1 MIGDRN
7 EQNVGN
13 GSMAAQANGDV
24 TITQNVGMGY
34 SEVKD
39 LCAMMLRENFPKLR
53 EEAIKAAEE
62 NVHKFSVE
70 LEDRIIQRSSDFV
83 IDKLATPELQA
94 VINDSVQASARKG
107 DKANTSI
114 LVDLITE
121 IGSSRSSDYKDLV
134 ISEAIT
140 VTPKLTRPQISYLA
154 LIFFTSSV
162 SIGQISNIGHL
173 EAVASKVWF
182 LVKSGVT
189 LSDSQRYHI
198 QYTGACNILSMMSN
212 DIYSI
217 WYKGMCKDFAY
228 DNVDQMK
235 EVIASR
241 APNIHNI
248 LSAYHKD
255 NQKGNVVLTSVGEAI
270 AIAHLSTVLG
280 PLDYSVWIY

>member
-1 MIGDRN
+1 
-7 EQNVGN
+7 
-13 GSMAAQANGDV
+13 MAAQANGDV
-24 TITQNVGMGY
+24 NITQNVGMGY

-39 LCAMMLRENFPKLR
+39 LCTMMLRENFPKLR

-62 NVHKFSVE
+62 NVYKFSVE
-70 LEDRIIQRSSDFV
+70 LEDRIVQRSNDFV

-94 VINDSVQASARKG
+94 VINDSVQAAARKG

-121 IGSSRSSDYKDLV
+121 IGSSKSSDYKDLV

-162 SIGQISNIGHL
+162 AIGEISDIGHV
-173 EAVASKVWF
+173 EAVSSKVWS
-182 LVKSGVT
+182 LVNSGVI

-198 QYTGACNILSMMSN
+198 QYTGACNISAMMSN
-212 DIYSI
+212 DIYGK
-217 WYKGMCKDFAY
+217 WYKGMCKDLAY
-228 DNVDQMK
+228 ENVDQMK

-241 APNIHNI
+241 APNTYNI
-248 LSAYHKD
+248 LSAYDKD
-255 NQKGNVVLTSVGEAI
+255 NQKGNVVLTSVGQAI

-280 PLDYSVWIY
+280 SLDYSVWIN